1 MLSIKGNLYDLWEV
15 RTIEKHKEMPEHG
28 DDFQY
33 SIILNREGKATN
45 AENIKIDC
53 DDEADQLATMKDIQ
67 ERLEENENIM
77 IF

>member
-1 MLSIKGNLYDLWEV
+1 MLKIKGNLYDLWEV

-45 AENIKIDC
+45 AENIIIHC
-53 DDEADQLATMKDIQ
+53 EDEDDQLATMQDI
-67 ERLEENENIM
+67 ENRLLENENIM
-77 IF
+77 IL